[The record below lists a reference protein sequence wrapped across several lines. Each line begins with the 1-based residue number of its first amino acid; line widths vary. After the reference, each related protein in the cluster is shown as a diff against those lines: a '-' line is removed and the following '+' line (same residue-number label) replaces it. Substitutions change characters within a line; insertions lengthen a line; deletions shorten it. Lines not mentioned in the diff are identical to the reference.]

1 MINYF
6 FLLILYFQIIQK
18 VQNLV
23 QIFWAQDSHKD
34 KIRKISE
41 AEIVLQQNKN
51 LPIILESAYHMKQKK
66 TNI

>member
-51 LPIILESAYHMKQKK
+51 LPIILENAYHMKQKK